1 MILFLLVSILG
12 KIGQVTSDK
21 LPPPGD
27 FHYLLS
33 SFKINGSCIA
43 RYNWIDTYLSDNL
56 VSCKKVVGICNM
68 SDVINF
74 KVVLK
79 NCT

>member
-12 KIGQVTSDK
+12 NGQVTSDE
-21 LPPPGD
+21 LPPGD

-43 RYNWIDTYLSDNL
+43 RYNWIDTYLSDIL

-68 SDVINF
+68 SDVILEML
-74 KVVLK
+74 LK
-79 NCT
+79 NLKNRS